1 MKLDPSR
8 RKHTTGDEAVQ
19 SNAVELQLKEN
30 ALYEAGKHPDK
41 AEQKLL
47 IQKKRSS

>member
-8 RKHTTGDEAVQ
+8 RKHTGDEAVQ
-19 SNAVELQLKEN
+19 PSAVELQLKEN
-30 ALYEAGKHPDK
+30 VLYEAGKHPDK
-41 AEQKLL
+41 AEQKLP